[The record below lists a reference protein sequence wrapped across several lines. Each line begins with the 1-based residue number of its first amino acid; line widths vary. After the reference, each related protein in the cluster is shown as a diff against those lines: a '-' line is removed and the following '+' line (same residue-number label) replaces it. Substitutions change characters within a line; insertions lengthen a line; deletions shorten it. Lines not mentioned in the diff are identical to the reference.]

1 MTWLENIGKWFV
13 ENKETILAVLTAIQS
28 SGLIGFIAWA
38 VKSTKQ
44 VKLNTKTTE
53 TLNKSITCVDS
64 LNGEVTEMK
73 DVNKTLIEKCE
84 YLENQMNDLQNS
96 MDILLTK
103 VDAMIEVQ
111 SVVYTTIKDDKTR
124 ATVNNLLTNAK
135 YAVTEQR
142 KKLIDELEA
151 LRQQIKTQAEAQKQL
166 VEHAVNKAQS
176 IVKVEYKPAEEQ
188 VVTRYQYETSRQV

>member
-1 MTWLENIGKWFV
+1 MNWLENIGKWFID
-13 ENKETILAVLTAIQS
+13 NQETILAVLTAIQS
-28 SGLIGFIAWA
+28 SGLVGFIAWA

-53 TLNKSITCVDS
+53 ILNNSISCVDG
-64 LNGEVTEMK
+64 LNGEVVGLK
-73 DVNKTLIEKCE
+73 DVNKELIEKCE

-103 VDAMIEVQ
+103 VDAIIEVQ

-142 KKLIDELEA
+142 KKLIEELEA
-151 LRQQIKTQAEAQKQL
+151 LREQIKTQAEAQKQL

-176 IVKVEYKPAEEQ
+176 IVKVEDKPEEE
-188 VVTRYQYETSRQV
+188 VVVRY

>member
-28 SGLIGFIAWA
+28 SGLVGFIAWA

-73 DVNKTLIEKCE
+73 DVNKTLIEKCD

-103 VDAMIEVQ
+103 IDAIIEVQ

-142 KKLIDELEA
+142 KKLIDELEE

-176 IVKVEYKPAEEQ
+176 IVKVEDKTAEEQ
-188 VVTRYQYETSRQV
+188 VVTRY

>member
-53 TLNKSITCVDS
+53 TLNKSITCVDG
-64 LNGEVTEMK
+64 LNGEVAEMK
-73 DVNKTLIEKCE
+73 NVNKVLIEKCD
-84 YLENQMNDLQNS
+84 YLENQMNDLENS
-96 MDILLTK
+96 MDILITK
-103 VDAMIEVQ
+103 IDAIIEVQ

-142 KKLIDELEA
+142 KKLIEELEA
-151 LRQQIKTQAEAQKQL
+151 LRQQIKAQADAQKQL

-176 IVKVEYKPAEEQ
+176 IVKVEDAPVEEQ
-188 VVTRYQYETSRQV
+188 VVTRY

>member
-53 TLNKSITCVDS
+53 TLNKSITCVDG
-64 LNGEVTEMK
+64 LNGEVAEMK
-73 DVNKTLIEKCE
+73 DVNKVLIEKCE
-84 YLENQMNDLQNS
+84 YLENQMNDLENS
-96 MDILLTK
+96 MDILITK
-103 VDAMIEVQ
+103 VDAIIEVQ

-142 KKLIDELEA
+142 KKLIEELEA
-151 LRQQIKTQAEAQKQL
+151 LRQQIKAQADAQKQL

-176 IVKVEYKPAEEQ
+176 IVKVEDAPVEEQ
-188 VVTRYQYETSRQV
+188 VVTRY

>member
-28 SGLIGFIAWA
+28 SGLVGFIAWA

-73 DVNKTLIEKCE
+73 DVNKALIEKCE

-151 LRQQIKTQAEAQKQL
+151 LRQQIKTQADAQKQL

-176 IVKVEYKPAEEQ
+176 IVKVEDKPAEEQ
-188 VVTRYQYETSRQV
+188 VVTRY

>member
-1 MTWLENIGKWFV
+1 MNWLENIGKWFID
-13 ENKETILAVLTAIQS
+13 NQETILAVLTAIQS
-28 SGLIGFIAWA
+28 SGLVGFIAWA

-53 TLNKSITCVDS
+53 ALNNSISCVDG
-64 LNGEVTEMK
+64 LNGEVVGLK
-73 DVNKTLIEKCE
+73 DVNKELIEKCE

-142 KKLIDELEA
+142 KKLIEELEA
-151 LRQQIKTQAEAQKQL
+151 LREQIKTQAEAQKQL

-176 IVKVEYKPAEEQ
+176 IVKVEDKPEEE
-188 VVTRYQYETSRQV
+188 VVVRY

>member
-53 TLNKSITCVDS
+53 TLNKSITCVDG
-64 LNGEVTEMK
+64 LNGEVAEMK
-73 DVNKTLIEKCE
+73 DVNKVLIEKCD
-84 YLENQMNDLQNS
+84 YIENQMNDLENS
-96 MDILLTK
+96 MDILITK
-103 VDAMIEVQ
+103 IDAIIEVQ

-142 KKLIDELEA
+142 KKLIEELEA
-151 LRQQIKTQAEAQKQL
+151 LRQQIKAQADAQKQL

-176 IVKVEYKPAEEQ
+176 IVKVEDAPVEEQ
-188 VVTRYQYETSRQV
+188 VVTRY

>member
-28 SGLIGFIAWA
+28 SGLVGFIAWA

-53 TLNKSITCVDS
+53 TLNKSIGCVDG
-64 LNGEVTEMK
+64 LNGEVVEMK
-73 DVNKTLIEKCE
+73 GVNKALIEKCE
-84 YLENQMNDLQNS
+84 YLENQMNDLQNT

-142 KKLIDELEA
+142 KKLIDELES

-176 IVKVEYKPAEEQ
+176 IVKVEDKPAEEQ
-188 VVTRYQYETSRQV
+188 VITRY

>member
-53 TLNKSITCVDS
+53 TLNKSITCVDG

-73 DVNKTLIEKCE
+73 DVNKALIEKCE

-142 KKLIDELEA
+142 KKLIDELES

-176 IVKVEYKPAEEQ
+176 IVKVEDKPAEEQ
-188 VVTRYQYETSRQV
+188 VVTRY

>member
-1 MTWLENIGKWFV
+1 MNWLENIGKWFID
-13 ENKETILAVLTAIQS
+13 NQETILAVLTAIQS
-28 SGLIGFIAWA
+28 SGLVGFIAWA

-53 TLNKSITCVDS
+53 VLNNSISCVDG
-64 LNGEVTEMK
+64 LNGEVIGLK
-73 DVNKTLIEKCE
+73 DVNKELIEKCE

-103 VDAMIEVQ
+103 VDAIIEVQ

-142 KKLIDELEA
+142 KKLIEELEA
-151 LRQQIKTQAEAQKQL
+151 LREQIKTQAEAQKQL
-166 VEHAVNKAQS
+166 VENAVNKAQS
-176 IVKVEYKPAEEQ
+176 IVKVEDKPEEE
-188 VVTRYQYETSRQV
+188 VVVRY

>member
-28 SGLIGFIAWA
+28 SGLVGFIAWA

-53 TLNKSITCVDS
+53 TLNKSITCVDG

-73 DVNKTLIEKCE
+73 DVNKKLIEKCE

-151 LRQQIKTQAEAQKQL
+151 LRQQIKAQADAQKQL

-176 IVKVEYKPAEEQ
+176 IVKVEDAPAEEQ
-188 VVTRYQYETSRQV
+188 VVTRY

>member
-53 TLNKSITCVDS
+53 TLNKSITCVDG
-64 LNGEVTEMK
+64 LNGEVAEMK
-73 DVNKTLIEKCE
+73 DVNKVLIEKCE

-96 MDILLTK
+96 MDILITK
-103 VDAMIEVQ
+103 IDAIIEVQ

-176 IVKVEYKPAEEQ
+176 IVKVEDKPAEEQ
-188 VVTRYQYETSRQV
+188 VVTRY

>member
-1 MTWLENIGKWFV
+1 MNWLENIGKWFI
-13 ENKETILAVLTAIQS
+13 ENQETILAVLTAIQS
-28 SGLIGFIAWA
+28 SGLVGFIAWA

-53 TLNKSITCVDS
+53 ALNNSISCVDS
-64 LNGEVTEMK
+64 LNGEVVGLK
-73 DVNKTLIEKCE
+73 DVNKELIEKCE

-103 VDAMIEVQ
+103 VDAIIEVQ

-142 KKLIDELEA
+142 KKLIEELEA
-151 LRQQIKTQAEAQKQL
+151 LREQIKTQAEAQKQL

-176 IVKVEYKPAEEQ
+176 IVKVEDKPEEE
-188 VVTRYQYETSRQV
+188 VVVRY

>member
-53 TLNKSITCVDS
+53 TLNKSITCVDG
-64 LNGEVTEMK
+64 LNGKVAEMK
-73 DVNKTLIEKCE
+73 DVNKTLIEKCD

-103 VDAMIEVQ
+103 IDAIIEVQ

-142 KKLIDELEA
+142 KKLIDELES
-151 LRQQIKTQAEAQKQL
+151 LRQQIKAQADAQKQL

-176 IVKVEYKPAEEQ
+176 IVKVEDAPVEEQ
-188 VVTRYQYETSRQV
+188 VVTRY

>member
-28 SGLIGFIAWA
+28 SGLVGFIAWA

-53 TLNKSITCVDS
+53 TLNKSITCVDG
-64 LNGEVTEMK
+64 LNGEVAEMK
-73 DVNKTLIEKCE
+73 DVNKVLIEKCD
-84 YLENQMNDLQNS
+84 YLENQMNDLENS
-96 MDILLTK
+96 MDILITK
-103 VDAMIEVQ
+103 IDAIIEVQ

-142 KKLIDELEA
+142 KKLIDELEE
-151 LRQQIKTQAEAQKQL
+151 LRQQIKAQADAQKQL

-176 IVKVEYKPAEEQ
+176 IVKVEDKPAEEQ
-188 VVTRYQYETSRQV
+188 VVTRY

>member
-73 DVNKTLIEKCE
+73 DVNKTLIEKCD
-84 YLENQMNDLQNS
+84 YLENQMNDLENS
-96 MDILLTK
+96 MDILITK
-103 VDAMIEVQ
+103 IDAIIEVQ

-142 KKLIDELEA
+142 KKLIEELEE
-151 LRQQIKTQAEAQKQL
+151 LRQQIKAQADAQKQL

-176 IVKVEYKPAEEQ
+176 IVKVEDAPVEEQ
-188 VVTRYQYETSRQV
+188 VVTRY

>member
-28 SGLIGFIAWA
+28 SGLVGFIAWA

-53 TLNKSITCVDS
+53 TLNKSITCVDG

-73 DVNKTLIEKCE
+73 DVNKKLIEKCE
-84 YLENQMNDLQNS
+84 YLENQMHDLQNS

-176 IVKVEYKPAEEQ
+176 IVKVEDKPAEEQ
-188 VVTRYQYETSRQV
+188 VVTRY

>member
-1 MTWLENIGKWFV
+1 MNWLENIGKWFID
-13 ENKETILAVLTAIQS
+13 NQETILAVLTAIQS

-53 TLNKSITCVDS
+53 VLNNSITCVDS
-64 LNGEVTEMK
+64 LNGEVVGLK
-73 DVNKTLIEKCE
+73 DVNKELIEKCE

-142 KKLIDELEA
+142 KKLIEELEA
-151 LRQQIKTQAEAQKQL
+151 LREQIKTQAEAQKQL

-176 IVKVEYKPAEEQ
+176 IVKVEDKPEEE
-188 VVTRYQYETSRQV
+188 VVVRY

>member
-64 LNGEVTEMK
+64 LNGEVAEMK
-73 DVNKTLIEKCE
+73 DVNKVLIEKCD
-84 YLENQMNDLQNS
+84 YLENQMNDLENS
-96 MDILLTK
+96 MDILITK

-142 KKLIDELEA
+142 KKLIEELEE
-151 LRQQIKTQAEAQKQL
+151 LRQQIKAQADAQKQL

-176 IVKVEYKPAEEQ
+176 IVKVEDAPVEEQ
-188 VVTRYQYETSRQV
+188 VVTRY

>member
-53 TLNKSITCVDS
+53 TLNNSIACVDG
-64 LNGEVTEMK
+64 LNGEVAEMK

-176 IVKVEYKPAEEQ
+176 IVKVEDAPVEEQ
-188 VVTRYQYETSRQV
+188 VVTRY

>member
-64 LNGEVTEMK
+64 LNGEVIEMK
-73 DVNKTLIEKCE
+73 GVNKTLIEKCE

-176 IVKVEYKPAEEQ
+176 IVKVEDKPAEEQ
-188 VVTRYQYETSRQV
+188 VVTRY

>member
-53 TLNKSITCVDS
+53 TLNKSITCVDG
-64 LNGEVTEMK
+64 LNGEVAEMK
-73 DVNKTLIEKCE
+73 DVNKTLIEKCDH
-84 YLENQMNDLQNS
+84 LENQMNDLENS
-96 MDILLTK
+96 MDILITK
-103 VDAMIEVQ
+103 VDAIIEVQ

-151 LRQQIKTQAEAQKQL
+151 LRQQIKAQADAQKQL

-176 IVKVEYKPAEEQ
+176 IVKVEDKPAEEQ
-188 VVTRYQYETSRQV
+188 VVTRY

>member
-28 SGLIGFIAWA
+28 SGLLGFIAWA

-53 TLNKSITCVDS
+53 TLNKSITCVDG
-64 LNGEVTEMK
+64 LNGEVAEMK
-73 DVNKTLIEKCE
+73 DVNKVLIEKCD
-84 YLENQMNDLQNS
+84 YLEKQMNDLENS
-96 MDILLTK
+96 MDILITK
-103 VDAMIEVQ
+103 IDAIIEVQ

-142 KKLIDELEA
+142 KKLIDELES
-151 LRQQIKTQAEAQKQL
+151 LRQQIKAQADAQKQL

-176 IVKVEYKPAEEQ
+176 IVKVEDAPVEEQ
-188 VVTRYQYETSRQV
+188 VVTRY

>member
-53 TLNKSITCVDS
+53 TLNKSITCVDG
-64 LNGEVTEMK
+64 LNGEVAEMK
-73 DVNKTLIEKCE
+73 DVNKVLIEKCD
-84 YLENQMNDLQNS
+84 YLENQMNDLENS
-96 MDILLTK
+96 MDILITK
-103 VDAMIEVQ
+103 IDAIIEVQ

-151 LRQQIKTQAEAQKQL
+151 LRQQIKTQAEAQKQV
-166 VEHAVNKAQS
+166 VEHAVNKSQS
-176 IVKVEYKPAEEQ
+176 IVKVEDTPAEEQ
-188 VVTRYQYETSRQV
+188 VVTRY

>member
-53 TLNKSITCVDS
+53 TLNKSITCVDG

-73 DVNKTLIEKCE
+73 DVNKTLIAKCE

-176 IVKVEYKPAEEQ
+176 IVKVEDKPAEEQ
-188 VVTRYQYETSRQV
+188 VVTRY

>member
-53 TLNKSITCVDS
+53 TLNKSITCVDA

-73 DVNKTLIEKCE
+73 DVNKVLIEKCD
-84 YLENQMNDLQNS
+84 YLENQMNDLENS
-96 MDILLTK
+96 MDILITK
-103 VDAMIEVQ
+103 IDAIIEVQ

-142 KKLIDELEA
+142 KKLIDELES

-176 IVKVEYKPAEEQ
+176 IVKVEDKPAEEQ
-188 VVTRYQYETSRQV
+188 VVTRY

>member
-28 SGLIGFIAWA
+28 SGLVGFIAWA

-73 DVNKTLIEKCE
+73 DVNKALIEKCE
-84 YLENQMNDLQNS
+84 YFENQMNDLQNS

-176 IVKVEYKPAEEQ
+176 IVKVEDKPAEEQ
-188 VVTRYQYETSRQV
+188 VVTRY

>member
-1 MTWLENIGKWFV
+1 MNWLENIGKWFID
-13 ENKETILAVLTAIQS
+13 NQETILAVLTAIQS

-53 TLNKSITCVDS
+53 VLNNSISCVDS
-64 LNGEVTEMK
+64 LNGEVVGLK
-73 DVNKTLIEKCE
+73 DVNKELIEKCE

-103 VDAMIEVQ
+103 VDAIIEVQ

-142 KKLIDELEA
+142 KKLIEELEA
-151 LRQQIKTQAEAQKQL
+151 LREQIKTQAEAQKQL

-176 IVKVEYKPAEEQ
+176 IVKVEDKPEEEE
-188 VVTRYQYETSRQV
+188 VVVRY

>member
-28 SGLIGFIAWA
+28 SGLVGFIAWA

-64 LNGEVTEMK
+64 LNGEVAEMK
-73 DVNKTLIEKCE
+73 GVNKVLIEKCE

-96 MDILLTK
+96 MDILITK
-103 VDAMIEVQ
+103 IDAIIEVQ

-142 KKLIDELEA
+142 KKLIDELEE
-151 LRQQIKTQAEAQKQL
+151 LRQQIKAQADAQKQL

-176 IVKVEYKPAEEQ
+176 IVKVEDAPVEEQ
-188 VVTRYQYETSRQV
+188 VVTRY

>member
-73 DVNKTLIEKCE
+73 DVNKALIEKCD
-84 YLENQMNDLQNS
+84 YLENQMNDLENS
-96 MDILLTK
+96 MDILITK
-103 VDAMIEVQ
+103 IDAIIEVQ

-151 LRQQIKTQAEAQKQL
+151 LRQQIKAQADAQKQL

-176 IVKVEYKPAEEQ
+176 IVKVEDAPVEEQ
-188 VVTRYQYETSRQV
+188 VVTRY

>member
-53 TLNKSITCVDS
+53 TLNKSITCVDG
-64 LNGEVTEMK
+64 LNGEVIQMK
-73 DVNKTLIEKCE
+73 DVNKMLIEKCE

-176 IVKVEYKPAEEQ
+176 IVKVEDKPAEEQ
-188 VVTRYQYETSRQV
+188 VVTRY

>member
-44 VKLNTKTTE
+44 VKLNTQTTE
-53 TLNKSITCVDS
+53 TLNKSITCVDG
-64 LNGEVTEMK
+64 LNSEVTEMK
-73 DVNKTLIEKCE
+73 GVNKTLIEKCE

-176 IVKVEYKPAEEQ
+176 IVKVEDKPVEEQ
-188 VVTRYQYETSRQV
+188 VVTRY

>member
-28 SGLIGFIAWA
+28 SGLVGFIAWA

-53 TLNKSITCVDS
+53 TLNKSITCVDG
-64 LNGEVTEMK
+64 LNVEVTEMK

-176 IVKVEYKPAEEQ
+176 IVKVEDKPAEEQ
-188 VVTRYQYETSRQV
+188 VVTRY

>member
-28 SGLIGFIAWA
+28 SGLVGFIAWA

-53 TLNKSITCVDS
+53 TLNKSITCVDG

-73 DVNKTLIEKCE
+73 GVNKTLIEKCE

-96 MDILLTK
+96 MDILITK
-103 VDAMIEVQ
+103 IDAIIEVQ

-176 IVKVEYKPAEEQ
+176 IVKVEDKPAEEQ
-188 VVTRYQYETSRQV
+188 VVTRY

>member
-1 MTWLENIGKWFV
+1 MNWLENIGKWFID
-13 ENKETILAVLTAIQS
+13 NQETILAVLTAIQS
-28 SGLIGFIAWA
+28 SGLVGFIAWA

-53 TLNKSITCVDS
+53 ALNNSISCVDS
-64 LNGEVTEMK
+64 LNGEVVGLK
-73 DVNKTLIEKCE
+73 DVNKELIEKCE

-142 KKLIDELEA
+142 KKLIEELEA
-151 LRQQIKTQAEAQKQL
+151 LREQIKTQAEAQKQL

-176 IVKVEYKPAEEQ
+176 IVKVEDKPEEE
-188 VVTRYQYETSRQV
+188 VVVRY

>member
-73 DVNKTLIEKCE
+73 GVNKVLIEKCD

-96 MDILLTK
+96 MDILITK
-103 VDAMIEVQ
+103 IDAIIEVQ

-151 LRQQIKTQAEAQKQL
+151 LRQQIKAQADAQKQL

-176 IVKVEYKPAEEQ
+176 IVKVEDAPVEEQ
-188 VVTRYQYETSRQV
+188 VVTRY

>member
-28 SGLIGFIAWA
+28 SGLVGFIAWA

-84 YLENQMNDLQNS
+84 YLENQMNDLENS
-96 MDILLTK
+96 MDILITK
-103 VDAMIEVQ
+103 IDAIIEVQ

-151 LRQQIKTQAEAQKQL
+151 LRQQIKAQAEAQKQL

-176 IVKVEYKPAEEQ
+176 IVKVEDAPVEEQ
-188 VVTRYQYETSRQV
+188 VVTRY